1 MYRYTENLSG
11 WEKEQPT
18 NACFL
23 PGNYFFKSLMRYP
36 GTMIHPLI
44 IRKNRK
50 GKYYVHMR
58 ENKVD
63 TEYPGL
69 LRVVI
74 ETPKTRHSN
83 LLIIDF
89 NNGKVFRFEPLGKS
103 AENFNE
109 VNSLIEG
116 YLSMFFDFDMEVI
129 DIELDEILDEKNP
142 KCKNSG
148 FCAAYVIL
156 YAYSYL
162 NGIPFNPYD
171 IRRFA
176 TKIEKTYG
184 SIPYNEVEV
193 EYGLFTGGDTNTGRN
208 MLIGGLAGAGIGGLV
223 GGGQGLL
230 LGGLGGAAIGGL
242 I

>member
-1 MYRYTENLSG
+1 MFAYTEDLSG
-11 WEKEQPT
+11 WEKEKPT
-18 NACFL
+18 SSCFL
-23 PGNYFFKSLMRYP
+23 AGNYFYKSLNRYP
-36 GTMIHPLI
+36 GTMVHPLV
-44 IRKNRK
+44 IRKTKKN
-50 GKYYVHMR
+50 KYFAYMK

-74 ETPKTRHSN
+74 DTSTSRHSN

-89 NNGKVFRFEPLGKS
+89 INGKVFRFEPLGKN
-103 AENFNE
+103 AEDFEKVNE
-109 VNSLIEG
+109 VIED
-116 YLSMFFDFDMEVI
+116 YLSMFFDFDMEII
-129 DIELDEILDEKNP
+129 DIDLDEILDEKNP

-176 TKIEKTYG
+176 TKVEKTYG

-193 EYGLFTGGDTNTGRN
+193 EYGIFTGSDTNTGRN
-208 MLIGGLAGAGIGGLV
+208 ALIGGLGGLAVGGLIGGGKGAVIGGLAG
-223 GGGQGLL
+223 
-230 LGGLGGAAIGGL
+230 GLGGAL